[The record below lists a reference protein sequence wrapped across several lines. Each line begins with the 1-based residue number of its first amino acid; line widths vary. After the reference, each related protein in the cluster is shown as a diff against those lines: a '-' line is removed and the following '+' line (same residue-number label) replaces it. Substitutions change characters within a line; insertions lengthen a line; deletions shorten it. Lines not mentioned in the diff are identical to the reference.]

1 MLSGLLAMTYDG
13 FFDSLARADPLE
25 LLNAQLAYK
34 EINRECKQEYPEEQL
49 DGL

>member
-13 FFDSLARADPLE
+13 FFNSLARADPL

-49 DGL
+49 DGF